1 MFSQQQL
8 MKLLFILIF
17 AKINKKEG
25 LLKTESILSN
35 FTEHIIL
42 ENTYFV
48 NFVAVNEDAQFLCA
62 NRKQGPDHEALSFNI
77 WSSNLISI
85 FQVIN
90 AALYYILD
98 AELLNL
104 NLSKWHQSCLYMVD
118 KSIEYITFYPDKW
131 KIQCCLKERGWS
143 LWWQ

>member
-1 MFSQQQL
+1 MRMLNS
-8 MKLLFILIF
+8 
-17 AKINKKEG
+17 
-25 LLKTESILSN
+25 S
-35 FTEHIIL
+35 
-42 ENTYFV
+42 
-48 NFVAVNEDAQFLCA
+48 A

-104 NLSKWHQSCLYMVD
+104 NLSKWHQSCLYMVG
-118 KSIEYITFYPDKW
+118 KSSEYITFYPDKR

-143 LWWQ
+143 LWWQQNRSDLCSVNLRIWQAIHVAQPQDITETLSICYVCISTASV